1 MTVGIRVLIKITQP
15 MLKHTG
21 LQITSGLC
29 TSLFNAS
36 TMFITKC
43 FCPSQRSDRGSHSG
57 IKTENSFSKSTL
69 PNFLSSFSERS
80 YVFQYLLLALLPW
93 INHCLSMN
101 SWDWSEGSG
110 LEHCCSSRVLI
121 SIPNNHTVAHSRLY
135 CDLVPSSGTTELPRC
150 MAECCMT

>member
-121 SIPNNHTVAHSRLY
+121 SIP
-135 CDLVPSSGTTELPRC
+135 TTTRWLPAGYTAIWC
-150 MAECCMT
+150 PLLAPQSCHVVWQNVV